1 MSDMYLKPL
10 TVGGIM
16 PFSSFGWVSLAFRMM
31 WVDGLV
37 KSKSKSPTLQ
47 PFRASVRASVVA
59 TRLFPTPPF
68 PLETAMILLIRLSL
82 SFITVVRGATMFFV
96 VLLCFQARFLFLG

>member
-1 MSDMYLKPL
+1 
-10 TVGGIM
+10 M
-16 PFSSFGWVSLAFRMM
+16 PFSSLGWAFFAPRIMC
-31 WVDGLV
+31 VDGLV

-47 PFRASVRASVVA
+47 PLRASVRASVVA

-82 SFITVVRGATMFFV
+82 SFITVVRGSTKFIV